1 MKKENYIMKTT
12 IALLT
17 CLATL
22 ILSTVGMVEFQD
34 QAQAKG
40 TAVIAAKTFVKG
52 GDMQHTIV
60 LPPNLTPHQGELLT
74 YAYQVAK
81 ADGQKYPEYY
91 EGLIYQESKAGGMKN
106 YKVAGQE
113 FGLKTM
119 ERYYGVPQLKLA
131 AVKDVLKKYPSL
143 GVFSTDEEI
152 VAKLITDDD
161 WSIRVGS
168 KYLMMVGI
176 GKSPEA
182 ALVAYNKG
190 EGGAEGVDPSTNAYA
205 QDIIHHVNTV
215 VRSINTRNEAM
226 IHASLKHDSKV
237 YLASQS

>member
-1 MKKENYIMKTT
+1 MKTT
-12 IALLT
+12 LLILSSI
-17 CLATL
+17 CAL
-22 ILSTVGMVEFQD
+22 ILSTVGTIEFQSAAN
-34 QAQAKG
+34 AQG
-40 TAVIAAKTFVKG
+40 TAVIAAKTQVKG
-52 GDMQHTIV
+52 GNKHAML
-60 LPPNLTPHQGELLT
+60 LPPNLTQKQAELLT
-74 YAYQVAK
+74 YAYRVAK
-81 ADGQKYPEYY
+81 SDGHKYPEYY
-91 EGLIYQESKAGGMKN
+91 EGLIYQESKAGGMLS

-152 VAKLITDDD
+152 VAKLIYDDR

-168 KYLMMVGI
+168 KYLLMVGQ

-190 EGGAEGVDPSTNAYA
+190 EAGARGVDPSTNHYA
-205 QDIIHHVNTV
+205 TSIIKHVQSVVKSVNTKNV
-215 VRSINTRNEAM
+215 HMLKTSTEEVA
-226 IHASLKHDSKV
+226 IHNDNKEIDS
-237 YLASQS
+237 